1 MLLRRFLTEKTSTFS
16 YPQKNFVNT
25 QAGDFLQIIL
35 IKPPTKYT
43 LLLDP
48 KTNHQTQNVYFD
60 ESTGV
65 TSLLLPRVAEGTTF
79 LNIPAKTDNIS
90 FHTDVEDALAARS
103 EPLPKLG
110 PFDSSKVWR
119 NQLKKFSDQGFED
132 LMIERQSLPI
142 SISKSQFTCVPRLGI
157 FPFFS
162 F

>member
-1 MLLRRFLTEKTSTFS
+1 MTFS
-16 YPQKNFVNT
+16 KVF
-25 QAGDFLQIIL
+25 L
-35 IKPPTKYT
+35 IKPPIKNTFKEYIT
-43 LLLDP
+43 VRT

-103 EPLPKLG
+103 EPLPQLG

-119 NQLKKFSDQGFED
+119 NQLKKFSD
-132 LMIERQSLPI
+132 
-142 SISKSQFTCVPRLGI
+142 
-157 FPFFS
+157 
-162 F
+162 